1 MRSVPSPRPFRAAL
15 LAAATTAL
23 LAGCG
28 SGTGTGGTGTEEPTD
43 AGTAASPAASAPAA
57 STPAPSEPA
66 ASPSDTAGTS
76 STEAATDLEGDAPS
90 PY

>member
-1 MRSVPSPRPFRAAL
+1 MRSVPSPRPVRAAL
-15 LAAATTAL
+15 LAVTTTAL

-28 SGTGTGGTGTEEPTD
+28 SDSGTGTEAPTD

-66 ASPSDTAGTS
+66 ASPSDTATTS

>member
-28 SGTGTGGTGTEEPTD
+28 SGTGTGGTEEPTD